1 MTRAKDISKIV
12 TDADLSGTLDV
23 TGTVTAGGLT
33 LGHQNYIAWADSG
46 GTTRSAF
53 QFDTDTLKI
62 GISGNIDNTI
72 IRSNGADRI
81 KADSNGDISFYEDT
95 GTTPK
100 FFWDASTERLGIGTS
115 SPSAGLH
122 VVATDGIKSQR
133 SGGASISMVAGS
145 TGEAR
150 LDTSTAG
157 RVFQVNSNGSIS
169 INATTG
175 SGDGDVNI
183 DSSGNVGIGT
193 ASPNT
198 ALQVEKD
205 WVSDYGSINISHT
218 TNSLGG
224 LGIRCNGVFK
234 SALIYKGG
242 TSGALLDI
250 GTYNAEPILF
260 RTNNTERMRITSGG
274 NIGIGTSSPATP
286 LHISNSSPRIT
297 LTDSDAAG
305 INSTISGSSGRLSF
319 NADADNYGTG
329 EILFNQAGTERMRI
343 DSSGNV
349 GIGTNNPSGLA
360 GASVNTVTN
369 GSASYQYV
377 GAVAGT
383 KTFIAYGDV
392 SQNIIGSVTAIPFI
406 FRTSNTERMRIDS
419 SGNVGIGTSSPAP
432 ASGSDTTLEI
442 AGSDGPSLTINDTG
456 QAEKY
461 SLLANAN
468 DLKIYY
474 GSTPMVSFQNDGN
487 VGIGTANPVY
497 KFIVSAGGAS
507 GIEFG
512 PAYSG
517 TANLVQHYSRSG
529 ASYVDAVNVAA
540 QHRFNFSGSER
551 MRIDS
556 SGNLLV
562 GVTSTSIPGV
572 GNTTLG
578 VSLRGGSNNSIA
590 VSRGADVAGYFNR
603 NTNNGTILSLRQDGV
618 QIGNIGTPG
627 NQDMFLASGNIGLL
641 ISGSGTVDV
650 YPCDNNGSARD
661 NVADFGQVGARWD
674 DIYATNGTIQTS
686 DRNEKQDIEQLSD
699 AEQRVAVVAKGLM
712 RKFRWKDKVAE
723 KGDNA
728 RTHFGIIAQDL
739 QDAFTAEG
747 LDAGDYAMFTST
759 TWWEKEISVD
769 AVQADQENGIEAKDA
784 YIYIDRKN
792 EATEGYTE
800 RTRLGVRYNQL
811 LAFIISAI

>member
-1 MTRAKDISKIV
+1 MTGIV
-12 TDADLSGTLDV
+12 KTDQIQGAQSSTITIPGSNNLVIGGDLTVDTSTLYV
-23 TGTVTAGGLT
+23 
-33 LGHQNYIAWADSG
+33 DS
-46 GTTRSAF
+46 TNNRV
-53 QFDTDTLKI
+53 
-62 GISGNIDNTI
+62 
-72 IRSNGADRI
+72 
-81 KADSNGDISFYEDT
+81 
-95 GTTPK
+95 
-100 FFWDASTERLGIGTS
+100 GIGTS
-115 SPSAGLH
+115 SPIGELNIDGRI
-122 VVATDGIKSQR
+122 VVDDGAR
-133 SGGASISMVAGS
+133 SNPTGGASLVIDYQTTSDIQGRIRSRDWDGS
-145 TGEAR
+145 TWKNLTVEANNFIIKN
-150 LDTSTAG
+150 D
-157 RVFQVNSNGSIS
+157 
-169 INATTG
+169 
-175 SGDGDVNI
+175 
-183 DSSGNVGIGT
+183 
-193 ASPNT
+193 
-198 ALQVEKD
+198 
-205 WVSDYGSINISHT
+205 
-218 TNSLGG
+218 
-224 LGIRCNGVFK
+224 
-234 SALIYKGG
+234 
-242 TSGALLDI
+242 
-250 GTYNAEPILF
+250 AEL
-260 RTNNTERMRITSGG
+260 MRI
-274 NIGIGTSSPATP
+274 N
-286 LHISNSSPRIT
+286 
-297 LTDSDAAG
+297 
-305 INSTISGSSGRLSF
+305 
-319 NADADNYGTG
+319 
-329 EILFNQAGTERMRI
+329 
-343 DSSGNV
+343 SSGNV

-769 AVQADQENGIEAKDA
+769 AVEADQENGIEAKDA

>member
-12 TDADLSGTLDV
+12 TDAALSGTLDV

-100 FFWDASTERLGIGTS
+100 FFWDASTERLGIGTASPSFDLQLNKSSAPTIRIEETTNNVRLDLRSNSDHTLIRTTSNHDMRFNTNQVDRMTIKNNGNVGINETSPDAKLHITTNDNATLIKLESTDADAIVGPRMDFVRNSS
-115 SPSAGLH
+115 SPADNDETGVIRFRGENSASEELSY
-122 VVATDGIKSQR
+122 VEIVSQIKDVTDGTEDGNIKFR
-133 SGGASISMVAGS
+133 VMVDGTLRELFTATRDSVIVNQDTIDIDFRVESDNNTHALFVQGS
-145 TGEAR
+145 
-150 LDTSTAG
+150 D
-157 RVFQVNSNGSIS
+157 
-169 INATTG
+169 
-175 SGDGDVNI
+175 
-183 DSSGNVGIGT
+183 GNVGIGT
-193 ASPNT
+193 
-198 ALQVEKD
+198 
-205 WVSDYGSINISHT
+205 
-218 TNSLGG
+218 
-224 LGIRCNGVFK
+224 
-234 SALIYKGG
+234 
-242 TSGALLDI
+242 
-250 GTYNAEPILF
+250 
-260 RTNNTERMRITSGG
+260 
-274 NIGIGTSSPATP
+274 SSPERP
-286 LHISNSSPRIT
+286 FHVFSS
-297 LTDSDAAG
+297 G
-305 INSTISGSSGRLSF
+305 IVQAFIETSGSSARLAF
-319 NADADNYGTG
+319 
-329 EILFNQAGTERMRI
+329 E
-343 DSSGNV
+343 SSGSN
-349 GIGTNNPSGLA
+349 TNA
-360 GASVNTVTN
+360 GNLIAVDANDMWIRTN
-369 GSASYQYV
+369 
-377 GAVAGT
+377 
-383 KTFIAYGDV
+383 
-392 SQNIIGSVTAIPFI
+392 
-406 FRTSNTERMRIDS
+406 NTERMRIDS

-497 KFIVSAGGAS
+497 KFVVSAGGAS

-686 DRNEKQDIEQLSD
+686 DRNEKQDIEELSD

-769 AVQADQENGIEAKDA
+769 AVEADQENGIEAKDA

>member
-1 MTRAKDISKIV
+1 MTIKNNGNVGINETSPDAKLHITTNDNATLIKLES
-12 TDADLSGTLDV
+12 TDADAIVGPRMDFVRNSSSPADNDETGVIRFRGENSASEELSYVEIVSQIKDVTDGTEDGNIKFRVMVDGTLRELF
-23 TGTVTAGGLT
+23 TAT
-33 LGHQNYIAWADSG
+33 RDSVIVN
-46 GTTRSAF
+46 
-53 QFDTDTLKI
+53 QDTIDIDFRVESDNNTHALFVQ
-62 GISGNIDNTI
+62 GSDGNV
-72 IRSNGADRI
+72 
-81 KADSNGDISFYEDT
+81 
-95 GTTPK
+95 
-100 FFWDASTERLGIGTS
+100 GIGTS
-115 SPSAGLH
+115 SPERPFH
-122 VVATDGIKSQR
+122 V
-133 SGGASISMVAGS
+133 
-145 TGEAR
+145 
-150 LDTSTAG
+150 
-157 RVFQVNSNGSIS
+157 F
-169 INATTG
+169 
-175 SGDGDVNI
+175 
-183 DSSGNVGIGT
+183 SSGIVQAFIET
-193 ASPNT
+193 
-198 ALQVEKD
+198 
-205 WVSDYGSINISHT
+205 
-218 TNSLGG
+218 
-224 LGIRCNGVFK
+224 
-234 SALIYKGG
+234 
-242 TSGALLDI
+242 
-250 GTYNAEPILF
+250 
-260 RTNNTERMRITSGG
+260 
-274 NIGIGTSSPATP
+274 
-286 LHISNSSPRIT
+286 
-297 LTDSDAAG
+297 
-305 INSTISGSSGRLSF
+305 SGSSARLAF
-319 NADADNYGTG
+319 
-329 EILFNQAGTERMRI
+329 E
-343 DSSGNV
+343 SSGSN
-349 GIGTNNPSGLA
+349 TNA
-360 GASVNTVTN
+360 GNLIAVDANDMWIRTN
-369 GSASYQYV
+369 
-377 GAVAGT
+377 
-383 KTFIAYGDV
+383 
-392 SQNIIGSVTAIPFI
+392 
-406 FRTSNTERMRIDS
+406 NTERMRIDS

-497 KFIVSAGGAS
+497 KFVVSAGGAS

-686 DRNEKQDIEQLSD
+686 DRNEKQDIEELSD

-769 AVQADQENGIEAKDA
+769 AVEADEENGIEAKDA